1 MRINVRSEGFQLTPQ
16 LRGVVVSR
24 LLSALGPFSAHIE
37 LVVVGL
43 RARYRPHAARH
54 DGLRRRC
61 EPSSVW

>member
-16 LRGVVVSR
+16 QRDVVVSR

-43 RARYRPHAARH
+43 RSSTGHTQP
-54 DGLRRRC
+54 DG
-61 EPSSVW
+61 W